1 MWLESVRT
9 IRNDARAKECI
20 GLQVEVPWP
29 VWGGRFATS
38 TNVSIATVWSYT
50 KSVFILKL
58 PAIAQTPDLRVSL
71 AMLLGETPYDPSRE
85 STYLT
90 LRAHD
95 GPFDFN
101 PALFPPEQT
110 VWDPRRAC
118 WIDVNAA
125 ICACLG

>member
-1 MWLESVRT
+1 MAGV
-9 IRNDARAKECI
+9 
-20 GLQVEVPWP
+20 
-29 VWGGRFATS
+29 GRQICDEHQREHRDRL
-38 TNVSIATVWSYT
+38 VHT